1 MTFQTTSRLLL
12 LTGVLTAVTATAA
25 FADAVVKV
33 RLTGE
38 SHEKMGLEATPPS
51 VPAGKVEFDVTNA
64 AAKTGHEMI
73 LVKLA
78 SKGDTLPLDP
88 AKHRID
94 EKAIKS
100 LGEVSNLKAGA
111 NGVLK
116 ASVTPGDYMLICNIK
131 GHYEAG
137 MAAPFTVTP

>member
-1 MTFQTTSRLLL
+1 MTEIKSKLLL
-12 LTGVLTAVTATAA
+12 LTTLLTFASGTAA
-25 FADAVVKV
+25 LADTVVKV
-33 RLTGE
+33 KLTGE
-38 SHEKMGLEATPPS
+38 SHEKMGLEAIPAS

-64 AAKTGHEMI
+64 AMKTGHEMI

-78 SKGDTLPLDP
+78 AKGETLPLDP

-116 ASVTPGDYMLICNIK
+116 ASVTAGDYMLICNIK
-131 GHYEAG
+131 GHFEAG
-137 MAAPFTVTP
+137 MMAPFTVTP

>member
-1 MTFQTTSRLLL
+1 MTIQTTSNLLVLTGL
-12 LTGVLTAVTATAA
+12 LTAFSMTAA
-25 FADAVVKV
+25 FADTVVKV

-38 SHEKMGLEATPPS
+38 SHEKMGLEAVPAS

-64 AAKTGHEMI
+64 AMKTGHEMI
-73 LVKLA
+73 LVKLT
-78 SKGDTLPLDP
+78 SKGETLPLDP

-94 EKAIKS
+94 EKAVKS

-116 ASVTPGDYMLICNIK
+116 ASVTPGDYMLLCNIK

>member
-1 MTFQTTSRLLL
+1 MTFKTTSTLLL
-12 LTGVLTAVTATAA
+12 LTGLLSAATATAA
-25 FADAVVKV
+25 FADTVVKV

-38 SHEKMGLEATPPS
+38 SHEKMGLDAVPAS

-64 AAKTGHEMI
+64 AMKTGHEMI

-78 SKGDTLPLDP
+78 AKGETLPLDP

-116 ASVTPGDYMLICNIK
+116 ANVTPGDYMLICNIK
-131 GHYEAG
+131 GHFESG

>member
-1 MTFQTTSRLLL
+1 MTLRTTCKSLL
-12 LTGVLTAVTATAA
+12 LTSLLTAFTATTA
-25 FADAVVKV
+25 FADTVVKV
-33 RLTGE
+33 KLTGE
-38 SHEKMGLEATPPS
+38 SHEKMGLEAVPPS
-51 VPAGKVEFDVTNA
+51 VPAGKVEFDVSNA
-64 AAKTGHEMI
+64 AMKTGHEMI

-78 SKGDTLPLDP
+78 NKGETLPLDP

-111 NGVLK
+111 NGILK
-116 ASVTPGDYMLICNIK
+116 ASVTPGDYILICNIK

-137 MAAPFTVTP
+137 MAAPFVVTP

>member
-1 MTFQTTSRLLL
+1 MTFKCTPKLLL
-12 LTGVLTAVTATAA
+12 LIGLLTTATATAA
-25 FADAVVKV
+25 FADTVVKV

-38 SHEKMGLEATPPS
+38 SHEKMGLEATPSS

-64 AAKTGHEMI
+64 AMKTGHEMI

-78 SKGDTLPLDP
+78 SKSETLPLDP

-111 NGVLK
+111 VGVLK

>member
-1 MTFQTTSRLLL
+1 MTLRTTCTSLL
-12 LTGVLTAVTATAA
+12 LTSLLTAVTATTA
-25 FADAVVKV
+25 FADTVVKV
-33 RLTGE
+33 KLTGE
-38 SHEKMGLEATPPS
+38 SHEKMGLEAMPPS
-51 VPAGKVEFDVTNA
+51 VPAGKVEFDVSNA
-64 AAKTGHEMI
+64 AMKTGHEMI

-78 SKGDTLPLDP
+78 NKGETLPLDP
-88 AKHRID
+88 TKHRVD

-137 MAAPFTVTP
+137 MAAPFTVNP